1 MSGFEVHEDFVNASI
16 HHHYGKPLG
25 KFIGLHAMAL
35 VGHRMDQ
42 NGTEYYLLQNWWKE
56 KQCVEIDA
64 EYLMRSGASINFIK
78 TPQAKIP
85 NFSVHFGTVFELELI
100 DKPERHPYERFVA
113 VAQIKTNFSE
123 IFRKTMIGKCYKVI
137 GAKVC
142 KPEKS
147 SELIKTG

>member
-56 KQCVEIDA
+56 KQFVEIDA
-64 EYLMRSGASINFIK
+64 EYLMRSGASIYFIK
-78 TPQAKIP
+78 TPHAKIP

-113 VAQIKTNFSE
+113 VAHK
-123 IFRKTMIGKCYKVI
+123 
-137 GAKVC
+137 
-142 KPEKS
+142 
-147 SELIKTG
+147 